1 MEAAISLQRTVAC
14 WEECG
19 DRMSGSFFAGRV
31 SLGFHEVFS
40 LGRVHG
46 NSSGDSATSTAARS
60 SLQGDTRPSQV
71 ICKGCTLRPAPLPL
85 ANGRWD
91 HVVYVARDRGYE
103 FVGEEILFGSYF
115 RDTSGSHCPL
125 HRFCHA
131 NHRWYS
137 SKLLGR

>member
-1 MEAAISLQRTVAC
+1 MGTRPGTVPPLRQR
-14 WEECG
+14 
-19 DRMSGSFFAGRV
+19 
-31 SLGFHEVFS
+31 
-40 LGRVHG
+40 
-46 NSSGDSATSTAARS
+46 AR
-60 SLQGDTRPSQV
+60 LCKGDTRPSQV
-71 ICKGCTLRPAPLPL
+71 ICKGYTLRPAPLPL
-85 ANGRWD
+85 ADGRWD

-131 NHRWYS
+131 NHRWYG